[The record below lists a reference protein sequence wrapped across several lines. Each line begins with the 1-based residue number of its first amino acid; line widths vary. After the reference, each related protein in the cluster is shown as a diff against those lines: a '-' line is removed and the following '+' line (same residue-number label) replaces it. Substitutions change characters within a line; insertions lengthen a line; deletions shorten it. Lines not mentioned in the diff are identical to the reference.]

1 MIIKNKIRIVSTI
14 SMTLLLVSCSQV
26 STLTTLTADKMY
38 ELANSKKEQPTY
50 PESALIYNVCH
61 ERWLRN
67 GYANYTFNIEEGIY
81 APSREIQRGK
91 FTQTVVANRKV
102 STSATCELS
111 YHPKGAGCEQS
122 TRKRLTAGRTIDGL
136 FAKWEKNPMLY
147 QSCHPVL
154 GYPTGYGHTYG
165 VGERRID
172 ASKWFLV
179 SSVIAR
185 KSSHVATAPIT
196 HLAEQRVASPVRAQ
210 SVSKSKSTVAQRTAS
225 KKIPNKKQ
233 TAGKNSADS
242 FASVSDLEIKLL
254 SSRVKK
260 VAKSS
265 SLFSKF
271 NVTNE
276 TDLPALLGIKGW
288 ILDKNYKRYPLS
300 TDGKKIKKGADS
312 QIVTL
317 EVGAHT
323 QMTVSY
329 EADGVS
335 GISVGKQTVGML
347 EIMSVDGVKINLTL
361 PSGSE

>member
-1 MIIKNKIRIVSTI
+1 MKSKVRVVSTI
-14 SMTLLLVSCSQV
+14 SVAMLLASCSQI
-26 STLTTLTADKMY
+26 SSLTA
-38 ELANSKKEQPTY
+38 LSSSQLQNVANNNSTNPRY

-67 GYANYTFNIEEGIY
+67 GYTNYTFNIEEGTY
-81 APSREIQRGK
+81 VPSSEVQRGK

-102 STSATCELS
+102 STSAVCELS
-111 YHPKGAGCEQS
+111 YHPKGASCEQS
-122 TRKRLTAGRTIDGL
+122 TRKRLTQGRTIDGL
-136 FAKWEKNPMLY
+136 FAKWEKNPTLY

-185 KSSHVATAPIT
+185 KSSHVATAPIVK
-196 HLAEQRVASPVRAQ
+196 QRVASPVRTKPL
-210 SVSKSKSTVAQRTAS
+210 SKPNSSLAKKESSRNIGNTKRTTG
-225 KKIPNKKQ
+225 KKI
-233 TAGKNSADS
+233 ADS

-254 SSRVKK
+254 SFKVKK

-265 SLFSKF
+265 SLFSQF

-288 ILDKNYKRYPLS
+288 ILDNNYKRYPLS
-300 TDGKKIKKGADS
+300 IDGKKMKKGEDS

-347 EIMSVDGVKINLTL
+347 EIMSVDGVKVNLTL
-361 PSGSE
+361 PNSSE